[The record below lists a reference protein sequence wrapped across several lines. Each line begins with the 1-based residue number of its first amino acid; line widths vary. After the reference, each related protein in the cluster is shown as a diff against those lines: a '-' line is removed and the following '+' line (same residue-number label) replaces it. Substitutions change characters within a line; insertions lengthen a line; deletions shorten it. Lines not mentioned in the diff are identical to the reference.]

1 MAINKELYER
11 YKAMKAAKGANVVTG
26 NCANSGSNSA
36 SSGFKALSSTSSA
49 QSHNSYSAPEQN
61 VQTQQITQ
69 ETTTQNWNNTYSNM
83 NSNQLPQSTS
93 VESYS
98 SSSVSY
104 QPNEE
109 IKAGYSSQ
117 FVGMNEKIQTT
128 QPYTPSEPAVPY
140 TGNVQSTTEHQT
152 PNVYKFAL
160 IGCPLGHS
168 LSEYIHLAGFESLGI
183 KATYELIETPPEK
196 LVDTIKYLKTSGYS
210 GFNVTIPLK
219 LPVTMFLDEI
229 DPSANTVN
237 AINTVMIDPQTKFLK
252 GYNTDVAGFDRA
264 IPKDIDLCGK
274 VAGILGTGGAA
285 RAAIASLAM
294 RRVRGMK
301 LYTRNVSNT
310 IELLNY
316 LRKTYP
322 QIEFN
327 SYPIERIRDLSDIDI
342 LVNATPIGM
351 AGISGGYSPVE
362 ENELR
367 TLPAHALV
375 YDVIY
380 NPKKTLLIKLA
391 QKYHY
396 RTVTGMDMLVYQA
409 VEAQKIWTGRTPDFK
424 DMKIAALENI

>member
-11 YKAMKAAKGANVVTG
+11 YKAMKAAKLAAAEQNNAT
-26 NCANSGSNSA
+26 NESTYSNTNSP
-36 SSGFKALSSTSSA
+36 SGFKALSSA
-49 QSHNSYSAPEQN
+49 QSSSSTQTYSAPQP
-61 VQTQQITQ
+61 QTT
-69 ETTTQNWNNTYSNM
+69 NNT
-83 NSNQLPQSTS
+83 QSTNMYS
-93 VESYS
+93 SLSQSQGLQQSSSIESYS
-98 SSSVSY
+98 TSKPTY
-104 QPNEE
+104 QPDEE
-109 IKAGYSSQ
+109 VKASYGSQ
-117 FVGMNEKIQTT
+117 FVGMSETVPSVNTYSSPTPAPT
-128 QPYTPSEPAVPY
+128 QY
-140 TGNVQSTTEHQT
+140 TGNVQAATSE
-152 PNVYKFAL
+152 NVMPAVLKFAL

-168 LSEYIHLAGFESLGI
+168 LSEYIHNAGFESLGI

-196 LVDTIKYLKTSGYS
+196 LVDTIKHLKTGGYS
-210 GFNVTIPLK
+210 GFNVTIPHK

-229 DPSANTVN
+229 DSSANTVN
-237 AINTVMIDPQTKFLK
+237 AINTVIINPQTKFLK

-285 RAAIASLAM
+285 RAAIAALAM
-294 RRVRGMK
+294 HRVRSIK
-301 LYTRNVSNT
+301 LYSRNVSNT

-327 SYPIERIRDLSDIDI
+327 SFQIDRIRDLSDIDI

-351 AGISGGYSPVE
+351 AGVSGGYSPVE

-367 TLPAHALV
+367 TLPPHALV